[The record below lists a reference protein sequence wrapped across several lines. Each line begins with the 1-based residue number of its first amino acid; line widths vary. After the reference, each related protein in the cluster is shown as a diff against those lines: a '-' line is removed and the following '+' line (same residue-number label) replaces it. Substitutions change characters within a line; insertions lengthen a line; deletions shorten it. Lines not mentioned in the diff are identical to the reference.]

1 MATEEELANIAAA
14 TTAPIIPFEASRRS
28 VNYISNYV
36 PDLSN
41 RSDYTQIDLKKI
53 IKSMDDFIKFVGY
66 KPKDFD
72 MTLLSEL
79 LTAPGD
85 MTHFG
90 LSDAIGD
97 DFLPKINDIGV
108 VKTEK
113 QIGKILVD
121 LINLEEDIT
130 IKTMNK
136 LASAGLEAND
146 ISLFD
151 KYNETIAHVI
161 DQSMDNLKRLSGNL
175 NSTPLE
181 IATLMKQGKF
191 AVITGA
197 DNDIMDIAV
206 SMSEYVAN
214 AKIMLTRSV
223 VPESV
228 HTGGLMSGLLN
239 IDPEDIK
246 ASDNAEGFVKNIEFD
261 VGKNKKLVA
270 SNVQESLN
278 AYKTFLVDRSKDYL
292 NRTDN
297 FYWRL
302 TQPGAVLADQVF
314 FADMVENIEGKLSST
329 LPNGVL
335 ITYRAR
341 VTDTGT
347 EFVTPFK
354 PSQSTVESI
363 VKKKLPRPIDF
374 FAVQP
379 AQPTTPTNVVDDVNK
394 LNQELNTKYADVI
407 DNDYGLNFELRD
419 GRLHITDM
427 YLKDAERGKGI
438 GSEIFDKI
446 KQFADNNNLETSLY
460 NDGDFNT
467 TFWENKGFQE
477 WSSKNNVDFANT
489 PDDKVGLFILD
500 ATTAKFADEAVTI
513 LKPDI
518 SLKVRGTMHMTP
530 AVTFIEKVQDAGLNL
545 LVQNSRTGKLT
556 PLSPVSMQTA
566 GIDDTLN
573 LWVAPNQDLKEA
585 EAAIDTLLN
594 KPLDRQGTSLTRDT
608 APKSKREVLDNV
620 RKAFVDNHSEAALKT
635 AEDIVKTKPKFA
647 SKVLKGLSKLDVGQE
662 VIEKGLSKLGTK
674 YGATAFTG
682 PAAGILAFY
691 ETLVLAADVAN
702 AATKAIDK
710 DVDFFDNFGEID
722 DKYSI
727 TYKLTKPFYE
737 TLFKGINNVTS
748 NDNQDNEVQ
757 YSMESSK

>member
-41 RSDYTQIDLKKI
+41 RSDYTQIDLKKL

-136 LASAGLEAND
+136 LAGAGLEAND

-151 KYNETIAHVI
+151 EYNETIAHVI

-302 TQPGAVLADQVF
+302 TQPGAVLAEQVF

-379 AQPTTPTNVVDDVNK
+379 AQP
-394 LNQELNTKYADVI
+394 
-407 DNDYGLNFELRD
+407 
-419 GRLHITDM
+419 
-427 YLKDAERGKGI
+427 
-438 GSEIFDKI
+438 
-446 KQFADNNNLETSLY
+446 
-460 NDGDFNT
+460 
-467 TFWENKGFQE
+467 
-477 WSSKNNVDFANT
+477 
-489 PDDKVGLFILD
+489 
-500 ATTAKFADEAVTI
+500 TTAKFADEAVTI

>member
-28 VNYISNYV
+28 VNYIKNYV

-41 RSDYTQIDLKKI
+41 RSEYTQIDLKKLM
-53 IKSMDDFIKFVGY
+53 KSMDDFIKFVGY

-72 MTLLSEL
+72 MTILSEL

-85 MTHFG
+85 MTHFT
-90 LSDAIGD
+90 LADVIGD
-97 DFLPKINDIGV
+97 DFLVKINDIGV
-108 VKTEK
+108 VESEK
-113 QIGKILVD
+113 KVGKILVD

-136 LASAGLEAND
+136 LANAGLEAND

-151 KYNETIAHVI
+151 NYNETIAHVI

-191 AVITGA
+191 AAITGTE
-197 DNDIMDIAV
+197 NDIFDIATSV
-206 SMSEYVAN
+206 SEYVTN
-214 AKIMLTRSV
+214 AKIQLTRTV
-223 VPESV
+223 VTESV
-228 HTGGLMSGLLN
+228 ELGKGIAALSKYTPEQIKNFDAERNLISN
-239 IDPEDIK
+239 IDYEI
-246 ASDNAEGFVKNIEFD
+246 
-261 VGKNKKLVA
+261 GKNKQLTA
-270 SNVQESLN
+270 TTLQETLDS
-278 AYKTFLVDRSKDYL
+278 YKTFLVDKTKDYL

-302 TQPGAVLADQVF
+302 TNSRQVQVDDSF
-314 FADMVENIEGKLSST
+314 VGDVIKNIEHVTQEQLVTYSPRIIDGQRELKSS
-329 LPNGVL
+329 LDIPQ
-335 ITYRAR
+335 A
-341 VTDTGT
+341 
-347 EFVTPFK
+347 E
-354 PSQSTVESI
+354 VEKI
-363 VKKKLPRPIDF
+363 VKKKLPKPISFYEVEKIDTKTAAF
-374 FAVQP
+374 TDV
-379 AQPTTPTNVVDDVNK
+379 AQSIV
-394 LNQELNTKYADVI
+394 
-407 DNDYGLNFELRD
+407 
-419 GRLHITDM
+419 
-427 YLKDAERGKGI
+427 
-438 GSEIFDKI
+438 
-446 KQFADNNNLETSLY
+446 
-460 NDGDFNT
+460 
-467 TFWENKGFQE
+467 
-477 WSSKNNVDFANT
+477 
-489 PDDKVGLFILD
+489 
-500 ATTAKFADEAVTI
+500 
-513 LKPDI
+513 KPDI
-518 SLKVRGTMHMTP
+518 SLKVRGTMHMAP

-585 EAAIDTLLN
+585 EAAIDTILD

-608 APKSKREVLDNV
+608 APKSKQEVLDNV

-710 DVDFFDNFGEID
+710 DVDFFDNFGQID
-722 DKYSI
+722 DRYSI

>member
-28 VNYISNYV
+28 VNYIKNYV

-41 RSDYTQIDLKKI
+41 RSEYTQIDLKKLM
-53 IKSMDDFIKFVGY
+53 KSMDDFIKFVGY

-85 MTHFG
+85 MTHFT
-90 LSDAIGD
+90 LADVIGD
-97 DFLPKINDIGV
+97 DFLVKINDIGV
-108 VKTEK
+108 VESEK
-113 QIGKILVD
+113 KVGKILVD

-136 LASAGLEAND
+136 LAGAGLEASN

-151 KYNETIAHVI
+151 NYNETITHVI

-191 AVITGA
+191 AAIAGT
-197 DNDIMDIAV
+197 DNDIFDIAISV
-206 SMSEYVAN
+206 SEYVTN
-214 AKIMLTRSV
+214 SKIDLTRTV
-223 VPESV
+223 VTESV
-228 HTGGLMSGLLN
+228 YLGKGIAALNKFTPEEIKNFDAQGNIPNN
-239 IDPEDIK
+239 IDYEI
-246 ASDNAEGFVKNIEFD
+246 
-261 VGKNKKLVA
+261 GKNKKLTA
-270 SNVQESLN
+270 TTLQETLDS
-278 AYKTFLVDRSKDYL
+278 YKTFLVDKTKDYL

-302 TQPGAVLADQVF
+302 T
-314 FADMVENIEGKLSST
+314 N
-329 LPNGVL
+329 
-335 ITYRAR
+335 
-341 VTDTGT
+341 
-347 EFVTPFK
+347 
-354 PSQSTVESI
+354 PSQITVDDMFVAEVIDNTEYITGKQIVTYSPRIIDGQTELKSDLDISQKEIEKI
-363 VKKKLPRPIDF
+363 VKKKLPKPISFYEVEPIDTKTAAF
-374 FAVQP
+374 TDV
-379 AQPTTPTNVVDDVNK
+379 AQSIV
-394 LNQELNTKYADVI
+394 
-407 DNDYGLNFELRD
+407 
-419 GRLHITDM
+419 
-427 YLKDAERGKGI
+427 
-438 GSEIFDKI
+438 
-446 KQFADNNNLETSLY
+446 
-460 NDGDFNT
+460 
-467 TFWENKGFQE
+467 
-477 WSSKNNVDFANT
+477 
-489 PDDKVGLFILD
+489 
-500 ATTAKFADEAVTI
+500 
-513 LKPDI
+513 KPDI
-518 SLKVRGTMHMTP
+518 SLKVRGTMHMAP
-530 AVTFIEKVQDAGLNL
+530 AVTFIEKVQNAGVDL

-573 LWVAPNQDLKEA
+573 LWVAPNQDFKEA
-585 EAAIDTLLN
+585 EAAIDTILD

-608 APKSKREVLDNV
+608 APKSKQEVLDNV

-635 AEDIVKTKPKFA
+635 AEDMVKTKPKFA

-710 DVDFFDNFGEID
+710 DVDFFDNFGQID

>member
-41 RSDYTQIDLKKI
+41 RSDYTQIDLKKLM
-53 IKSMDDFIKFVGY
+53 KSMDDFIKFVGY

-72 MTLLSEL
+72 MTLLSDL
-79 LTAPGD
+79 LD
-85 MTHFG
+85 VEQQLTHYD
-90 LSDAIGD
+90 LADVIGD
-97 DFLPKINDIGV
+97 DFLVKINDIGV
-108 VKTEK
+108 VESEK
-113 QIGKILVD
+113 KIGKILVD

-136 LASAGLEAND
+136 LAANGLEAAN

-151 KYNETIAHVI
+151 TFNETTAHVI

-191 AVITGA
+191 AAITGA
-197 DNDIMDIAV
+197 ENDIFDIAISV
-206 SMSEYVAN
+206 SEYVLN
-214 AKIMLTRSV
+214 SKLMLTRTV
-223 VPESV
+223 VPESIDMRSNLKTLV
-228 HTGGLMSGLLN
+228 NYGPDDLKNAEQFMDYNPNIN
-239 IDPEDIK
+239 IDI
-246 ASDNAEGFVKNIEFD
+246 
-261 VGKNKKLVA
+261 GKNKNLSA
-270 SNVQESLN
+270 SNFTETMN
-278 AYKTFLVDRSKDYL
+278 AYRTFLVDRTKDYL

-302 TQPGAVLADQVF
+302 G
-314 FADMVENIEGKLSST
+314 
-329 LPNGVL
+329 
-335 ITYRAR
+335 
-341 VTDTGT
+341 DTGVPDADSAFT
-347 EFVTPFK
+347 YDVRQVITRTWTNTPKEFRKNETISGPDVK
-354 PSQSTVESI
+354 ASTKQIEDI
-363 VKKKLPRPIDF
+363 VKKKLPKP
-374 FAVQP
+374 
-379 AQPTTPTNVVDDVNK
+379 
-394 LNQELNTKYADVI
+394 
-407 DNDYGLNFELRD
+407 LNFYEV
-419 GRLHITDM
+419 
-427 YLKDAERGKGI
+427 E
-438 GSEIFDKI
+438 KI
-446 KQFADNNNLETSLY
+446 DTK
-460 NDGDFNT
+460 
-467 TFWENKGFQE
+467 
-477 WSSKNNVDFANT
+477 
-489 PDDKVGLFILD
+489 
-500 ATTAKFADEAVTI
+500 TAAFADEAVSI

-518 SLKVRGTMHMTP
+518 SLKVRGTMHMAP
-530 AVTFIEKVQDAGLNL
+530 AVNFIEKVQNAGVDL

-556 PLSPVSMQTA
+556 PISAVSMQTA

-585 EAAIDTLLN
+585 ESAIDSIVN
-594 KPLDRQGTSLTRDT
+594 KPLDRQGTILTRDT
-608 APKSKREVLDNV
+608 APKSKQEVLDNV
-620 RKAFVDNHSEAALKT
+620 RRAFVDNHSEAALKT
-635 AEDIVKTKPKFA
+635 AEDMVKTKPKFA

-710 DVDFFDNFGEID
+710 DVDFFDNFGQID

-748 NDNQDNEVQ
+748 NDNQNNEVQ

>member
-41 RSDYTQIDLKKI
+41 RSDYTQIDLKKLM
-53 IKSMDDFIKFVGY
+53 KSMDDFIKFVGY

-85 MTHFG
+85 MTHFT
-90 LSDAIGD
+90 LADVIGD
-97 DFLPKINDIGV
+97 DFLVKINDIGV
-108 VKTEK
+108 VESEK
-113 QIGKILVD
+113 KIGKILVD

-136 LASAGLEAND
+136 LAGAGLEASN

-151 KYNETIAHVI
+151 NYNETITHVI

-181 IATLMKQGKF
+181 IATLMRQGKF
-191 AVITGA
+191 AAIAGTE
-197 DNDIMDIAV
+197 NDIFDIAISV
-206 SMSEYVAN
+206 SEYVTN
-214 AKIMLTRSV
+214 SKIDLTRTV
-223 VPESV
+223 VTESV
-228 HTGGLMSGLLN
+228 YLGKGIAALNKFTPEEIKNFDAQGNIPNN
-239 IDPEDIK
+239 IDYEI
-246 ASDNAEGFVKNIEFD
+246 
-261 VGKNKKLVA
+261 GKNKKLTA
-270 SNVQESLN
+270 TTLQETLDS
-278 AYKTFLVDRSKDYL
+278 YKTFLVDKTKDYL

-302 TQPGAVLADQVF
+302 T
-314 FADMVENIEGKLSST
+314 N
-329 LPNGVL
+329 
-335 ITYRAR
+335 
-341 VTDTGT
+341 
-347 EFVTPFK
+347 
-354 PSQSTVESI
+354 PSQITVDDMFVAEVIDNTEYITGEQLVTYKPRKVGNMVALKSDLDISQSEIEKI
-363 VKKKLPRPIDF
+363 VKKKLPKPINFYEVEKID
-374 FAVQP
+374 
-379 AQPTTPTNVVDDVNK
+379 
-394 LNQELNTKYADVI
+394 TK
-407 DNDYGLNFELRD
+407 
-419 GRLHITDM
+419 
-427 YLKDAERGKGI
+427 
-438 GSEIFDKI
+438 
-446 KQFADNNNLETSLY
+446 
-460 NDGDFNT
+460 
-467 TFWENKGFQE
+467 
-477 WSSKNNVDFANT
+477 
-489 PDDKVGLFILD
+489 
-500 ATTAKFADEAVTI
+500 TAAFADEAVSI

-518 SLKVRGTMHMTP
+518 SLKVKGTMHMAP
-530 AVTFIEKVQDAGLNL
+530 AVNFIEKVQNAGVDL

-556 PLSPVSMQTA
+556 PISAVSMQTA

-585 EAAIDTLLN
+585 ESAIDSIVN
-594 KPLDRQGTSLTRDT
+594 KPLDRQGTILTRDT
-608 APKSKREVLDNV
+608 APKSKQEVLDNV
-620 RKAFVDNHSEAALKT
+620 RRAFVDNHSEAALKT
-635 AEDIVKTKPKFA
+635 AEDMVKTKPKFA

-674 YGATAFTG
+674 YGAAAFTG

-710 DVDFFDNFGEID
+710 DVDFFDNFGQID

-748 NDNQDNEVQ
+748 NDNQNNEVQ

>member
-28 VNYISNYV
+28 VNYIKNYV

-41 RSDYTQIDLKKI
+41 RSEYTQIDLKKLM
-53 IKSMDDFIKFVGY
+53 KSIDDFIKFVGY

-85 MTHFG
+85 MTHYT
-90 LSDAIGD
+90 LADVIGD
-97 DFLPKINDIGV
+97 DFLVKINDIGV
-108 VKTEK
+108 VESEK
-113 QIGKILVD
+113 KVGKILVD

-136 LASAGLEAND
+136 LANTGLDAND

-191 AVITGA
+191 AAITGTE
-197 DNDIMDIAV
+197 NDIFDIATSV
-206 SMSEYVAN
+206 SEYVTN
-214 AKIMLTRSV
+214 AKIQLTRTV
-223 VPESV
+223 VTESV
-228 HTGGLMSGLLN
+228 ELGKGIAALNKYTPEQIKNFDAEKNLISN
-239 IDPEDIK
+239 IDYEI
-246 ASDNAEGFVKNIEFD
+246 
-261 VGKNKKLVA
+261 GKNKQLTA
-270 SNVQESLN
+270 TTLQETLDS
-278 AYKTFLVDRSKDYL
+278 YKTFLVDKTKDYL

-302 TQPGAVLADQVF
+302 TNSRQIQIDDAFVGDVIK
-314 FADMVENIEGKLSST
+314 NIEHVTGEQVVTYSPRIIDGQTELKSS
-329 LPNGVL
+329 LDIPQ
-335 ITYRAR
+335 A
-341 VTDTGT
+341 
-347 EFVTPFK
+347 E
-354 PSQSTVESI
+354 VEKI
-363 VKKKLPRPIDF
+363 VKKKLPKPISFYEVEPIDKKTAAF
-374 FAVQP
+374 TDV
-379 AQPTTPTNVVDDVNK
+379 AQSIV
-394 LNQELNTKYADVI
+394 
-407 DNDYGLNFELRD
+407 
-419 GRLHITDM
+419 
-427 YLKDAERGKGI
+427 
-438 GSEIFDKI
+438 
-446 KQFADNNNLETSLY
+446 
-460 NDGDFNT
+460 
-467 TFWENKGFQE
+467 
-477 WSSKNNVDFANT
+477 
-489 PDDKVGLFILD
+489 
-500 ATTAKFADEAVTI
+500 
-513 LKPDI
+513 KPDI
-518 SLKVRGTMHMTP
+518 SLKVRGTMHMAP
-530 AVTFIEKVQDAGLNL
+530 AVTFIEKVQNAGLNL

-585 EAAIDTLLN
+585 EAAIDTILD

-608 APKSKREVLDNV
+608 APKSKQEVLDNV

-635 AEDIVKTKPKFA
+635 AEDMVKTKPKFA

-710 DVDFFDNFGEID
+710 DVDFFDNFGEVD
-722 DKYSI
+722 EKWSI
-727 TYKLTKPFYE
+727 TYKLTKPLYE

>member
-28 VNYISNYV
+28 VNYMKDYV

-41 RSDYTQIDLKKI
+41 RSDYTQIDLKKLM
-53 IKSMDDFIKFVGY
+53 KSMDDFIKFVGY

-85 MTHFG
+85 MTHFT
-90 LSDAIGD
+90 LADVIGD
-97 DFLPKINDIGV
+97 DFLVKINDIGV
-108 VKTEK
+108 VESEK
-113 QIGKILVD
+113 KIGKILVD

-136 LASAGLEAND
+136 LAGAGLEASN

-151 KYNETIAHVI
+151 NYNETITHVI

-181 IATLMKQGKF
+181 IATLMRQGKF
-191 AVITGA
+191 AAIAGTE
-197 DNDIMDIAV
+197 NDIFDIAISV
-206 SMSEYVAN
+206 SEYVTN
-214 AKIMLTRSV
+214 SKIDLTRTV
-223 VPESV
+223 VTESV
-228 HTGGLMSGLLN
+228 YLGKGIAALNKFTPEEIKNFDAQGNIPNN
-239 IDPEDIK
+239 IDYEI
-246 ASDNAEGFVKNIEFD
+246 
-261 VGKNKKLVA
+261 GKNKKLTA
-270 SNVQESLN
+270 TTLQETLDS
-278 AYKTFLVDRSKDYL
+278 YKTFLVDKTKDYL

-302 TQPGAVLADQVF
+302 T
-314 FADMVENIEGKLSST
+314 N
-329 LPNGVL
+329 
-335 ITYRAR
+335 
-341 VTDTGT
+341 
-347 EFVTPFK
+347 
-354 PSQSTVESI
+354 PSQITVDDMFVAEVIDNTEYITGEQLVTYKPRKVGNMVALKSDLDISQSEIEKI
-363 VKKKLPRPIDF
+363 VKKKLPKPINFYDIEPIDTKTDAF
-374 FAVQP
+374 TDV
-379 AQPTTPTNVVDDVNK
+379 AQSIV
-394 LNQELNTKYADVI
+394 
-407 DNDYGLNFELRD
+407 
-419 GRLHITDM
+419 
-427 YLKDAERGKGI
+427 
-438 GSEIFDKI
+438 
-446 KQFADNNNLETSLY
+446 
-460 NDGDFNT
+460 
-467 TFWENKGFQE
+467 
-477 WSSKNNVDFANT
+477 
-489 PDDKVGLFILD
+489 
-500 ATTAKFADEAVTI
+500 
-513 LKPDI
+513 KPDI
-518 SLKVRGTMHMTP
+518 SLKVRGTMHMAP
-530 AVTFIEKVQDAGLNL
+530 AVTFIEKVQNAGVDL
-545 LVQNSRTGKLT
+545 LVQNARTGKLT
-556 PLSPVSMQTA
+556 AISPVSMQTA

-585 EAAIDTLLN
+585 EAAIDNILD

-608 APKSKREVLDNV
+608 APKSKQEVLDNV

>member
-41 RSDYTQIDLKKI
+41 RSEYTQIDLKKLM
-53 IKSMDDFIKFVGY
+53 KSMDDFIKFVGY

-85 MTHFG
+85 MTHFA
-90 LSDAIGD
+90 LSDVIGD

-136 LASAGLEAND
+136 LAGSGLDAND

-151 KYNETIAHVI
+151 DYNETIAHVI

-197 DNDIMDIAV
+197 GNDIMDIAV

-246 ASDNAEGFVKNIEFD
+246 AADNAEGFVKNIEFD

-302 TQPGAVLADQVF
+302 TQPGAVIKDQVF
-314 FADMVENIEGKLSST
+314 FADMVENIEGKLRNT
-329 LPNGVL
+329 LPNGKL
-335 ITYRAR
+335 ITYRGKA
-341 VTDTGT
+341 TDTGG
-347 EFVTPFK
+347 EFVTDFK
-354 PSQSTVESI
+354 PSQSTIEGI
-363 VKKKLPRPIDF
+363 VKKKLPIPIEF
-374 FAVQP
+374 FVKPSQGGPSQP
-379 AQPTTPTNVVDDVNK
+379 
-394 LNQELNTKYADVI
+394 
-407 DNDYGLNFELRD
+407 
-419 GRLHITDM
+419 
-427 YLKDAERGKGI
+427 
-438 GSEIFDKI
+438 
-446 KQFADNNNLETSLY
+446 
-460 NDGDFNT
+460 
-467 TFWENKGFQE
+467 
-477 WSSKNNVDFANT
+477 
-489 PDDKVGLFILD
+489 
-500 ATTAKFADEAVTI
+500 TTAKFADEAVTI

-530 AVTFIEKVQDAGLNL
+530 AVNFIEKIQKAGVSL

-556 PLSPVSMQTA
+556 PISPVSMQTA

-573 LWVAPNQDLKEA
+573 LWLAPNQDLKEA
-585 EAAIDTLLN
+585 EAAIDTILD

-608 APKSKREVLDNV
+608 APKSKREVIDNV
-620 RKAFVDNHSEAALKT
+620 RKAFVDEHSEAALKT
-635 AEDIVKTKPKFA
+635 AEDMVKTKPKFA
-647 SKVLKGLSKLDVGQE
+647 GKVLKGLSKLDVGQE

-674 YGATAFTG
+674 YGAAAFTG
-682 PAAGILAFY
+682 PAAGILALY
-691 ETLVLAADVAN
+691 ETLILAADVAN
-702 AATKAIDK
+702 AANKARDK
-710 DVDFFDNFGEID
+710 DVDFFDNFGQID

-737 TLFKGINNVTS
+737 TLFKGINSVTS

-757 YSMESSK
+757 YSMESTK

>member
-28 VNYISNYV
+28 VNYMSNYV

-41 RSDYTQIDLKKI
+41 RSEYTQIDLKKLM
-53 IKSMDDFIKFVGY
+53 KSMDDFIKFVGY

-85 MTHFG
+85 MTHFT
-90 LSDAIGD
+90 LADVIGD
-97 DFLPKINDIGV
+97 DFLVKINDIGV
-108 VKTEK
+108 VESEK
-113 QIGKILVD
+113 KVGKILVD

-136 LASAGLEAND
+136 LAGSGLDAND

-151 KYNETIAHVI
+151 NYNETIAHVI
-161 DQSMDNLKRLSGNL
+161 DQSMDNLKKLSGNL

-191 AVITGA
+191 AAITGT
-197 DNDIMDIAV
+197 DNDIFDIAISV
-206 SMSEYVAN
+206 SEYVTN
-214 AKIMLTRSV
+214 SKIDLTRTV
-223 VPESV
+223 VTESV
-228 HTGGLMSGLLN
+228 ELGKGIAALNKYTPEQIKNFDAERNLISN
-239 IDPEDIK
+239 IDYEI
-246 ASDNAEGFVKNIEFD
+246 
-261 VGKNKKLVA
+261 GKNKKLTA
-270 SNVQESLN
+270 TTLQETLDS
-278 AYKTFLVDRSKDYL
+278 YKTFLVDKTKDYL

-302 TQPGAVLADQVF
+302 TNLRQIEIDDAFVGDVVK
-314 FADMVENIEGKLSST
+314 NIEHVTGEQVVTYSPRIIDGQRELKSS
-329 LPNGVL
+329 LD
-335 ITYRAR
+335 I
-341 VTDTGT
+341 
-347 EFVTPFK
+347 
-354 PSQSTVESI
+354 SQAEVEKI
-363 VKKKLPRPIDF
+363 VKKKLPKPISFYEVEKIDTKTAAF
-374 FAVQP
+374 TDV
-379 AQPTTPTNVVDDVNK
+379 AQ
-394 LNQELNTKYADVI
+394 
-407 DNDYGLNFELRD
+407 
-419 GRLHITDM
+419 
-427 YLKDAERGKGI
+427 
-438 GSEIFDKI
+438 S
-446 KQFADNNNLETSLY
+446 
-460 NDGDFNT
+460 
-467 TFWENKGFQE
+467 
-477 WSSKNNVDFANT
+477 
-489 PDDKVGLFILD
+489 
-500 ATTAKFADEAVTI
+500 I

-518 SLKVRGTMHMTP
+518 SLKVKGTMHMAP
-530 AVTFIEKVQDAGLNL
+530 AVNFIEKVQNAGVDL

-556 PLSPVSMQTA
+556 PISPVSMQTA

-585 EAAIDTLLN
+585 ESAIDNIVN
-594 KPLDRQGTSLTRDT
+594 KPLDRQGTILTRDT
-608 APKSKREVLDNV
+608 APKSKQEVLDNV
-620 RKAFVDNHSEAALKT
+620 RKAFVDNHSKAALKT

-682 PAAGILAFY
+682 PAFGILAFY

-710 DVDFFDNFGEID
+710 DVDFFDNFGQID

>member
-28 VNYISNYV
+28 VNYIKNYV

-41 RSDYTQIDLKKI
+41 RSEYTQIDLKKLM
-53 IKSMDDFIKFVGY
+53 KSMDDFIKFVGY

-72 MTLLSEL
+72 MTILSEL

-85 MTHFG
+85 MTHFT
-90 LSDAIGD
+90 LADVIGD
-97 DFLPKINDIGV
+97 DFLVKINDIGV
-108 VKTEK
+108 VESEK
-113 QIGKILVD
+113 KVGKILVD

-136 LASAGLEAND
+136 LANAGLEAND

-151 KYNETIAHVI
+151 NYNETIAHVI

-191 AVITGA
+191 AAITGTE
-197 DNDIMDIAV
+197 NDIFDIATSV
-206 SMSEYVAN
+206 SEYVTN
-214 AKIMLTRSV
+214 AKIQLTRTV
-223 VPESV
+223 VTESV
-228 HTGGLMSGLLN
+228 ELGKGIAALSKYTPEQIKNFDAERNLISN
-239 IDPEDIK
+239 IDYEI
-246 ASDNAEGFVKNIEFD
+246 
-261 VGKNKKLVA
+261 GKNKQLTA
-270 SNVQESLN
+270 TTLQETLDS
-278 AYKTFLVDRSKDYL
+278 YKTFLVDKTKDYL

-302 TQPGAVLADQVF
+302 TNSRQVQVDDSF
-314 FADMVENIEGKLSST
+314 VGDVIKNIEHVTQEQLVTYSPRIIDGQRELKSS
-329 LPNGVL
+329 LDIPQ
-335 ITYRAR
+335 A
-341 VTDTGT
+341 
-347 EFVTPFK
+347 E
-354 PSQSTVESI
+354 VEKI
-363 VKKKLPRPIDF
+363 VKKKLPKPISFYEVEPIDTKTAAF
-374 FAVQP
+374 TDV
-379 AQPTTPTNVVDDVNK
+379 AQSIV
-394 LNQELNTKYADVI
+394 
-407 DNDYGLNFELRD
+407 
-419 GRLHITDM
+419 
-427 YLKDAERGKGI
+427 
-438 GSEIFDKI
+438 
-446 KQFADNNNLETSLY
+446 
-460 NDGDFNT
+460 
-467 TFWENKGFQE
+467 
-477 WSSKNNVDFANT
+477 
-489 PDDKVGLFILD
+489 
-500 ATTAKFADEAVTI
+500 
-513 LKPDI
+513 KPDI
-518 SLKVRGTMHMTP
+518 SLKVRGTMHMAP

-585 EAAIDTLLN
+585 EAAIDTILD

-608 APKSKREVLDNV
+608 APKSKQEVLDNV

-710 DVDFFDNFGEID
+710 DVDFFDNFGQID
-722 DKYSI
+722 DRYSI

>member
-28 VNYISNYV
+28 VNYMSNYV

-41 RSDYTQIDLKKI
+41 RSEYTQIDLKKLM
-53 IKSMDDFIKFVGY
+53 KSMDDFIKFVGY

-85 MTHFG
+85 MTHFT
-90 LSDAIGD
+90 LADVIGD
-97 DFLPKINDIGV
+97 DFLVKINDIGV
-108 VKTEK
+108 VESEK
-113 QIGKILVD
+113 KVGKILVD

-136 LASAGLEAND
+136 LAGSGLDAND

-151 KYNETIAHVI
+151 NYNETIAHVI
-161 DQSMDNLKRLSGNL
+161 DQSMDNLKKLSGNL

-191 AVITGA
+191 AAITGT
-197 DNDIMDIAV
+197 DNDIFDIAISV
-206 SMSEYVAN
+206 SEYVTN
-214 AKIMLTRSV
+214 SKIDLTRTV
-223 VPESV
+223 VTESV
-228 HTGGLMSGLLN
+228 ELGKGIAALNKYTPEQIKNFDAERNLISN
-239 IDPEDIK
+239 IDYEI
-246 ASDNAEGFVKNIEFD
+246 
-261 VGKNKKLVA
+261 GKNKKLTA
-270 SNVQESLN
+270 TTLQETLDS
-278 AYKTFLVDRSKDYL
+278 YKTFLVDKTKDYL

-302 TQPGAVLADQVF
+302 TNLRQIEIDDAFVGDVVK
-314 FADMVENIEGKLSST
+314 NIEHVTGEQVVTYSPRIIDGQRELKSS
-329 LPNGVL
+329 LD
-335 ITYRAR
+335 I
-341 VTDTGT
+341 
-347 EFVTPFK
+347 
-354 PSQSTVESI
+354 SQAEVEKI
-363 VKKKLPRPIDF
+363 VKKKLPKPISFYEVEKIDTKTAAF
-374 FAVQP
+374 TDV
-379 AQPTTPTNVVDDVNK
+379 AQ
-394 LNQELNTKYADVI
+394 
-407 DNDYGLNFELRD
+407 
-419 GRLHITDM
+419 
-427 YLKDAERGKGI
+427 
-438 GSEIFDKI
+438 S
-446 KQFADNNNLETSLY
+446 
-460 NDGDFNT
+460 
-467 TFWENKGFQE
+467 
-477 WSSKNNVDFANT
+477 
-489 PDDKVGLFILD
+489 
-500 ATTAKFADEAVTI
+500 I

-518 SLKVRGTMHMTP
+518 SLKVKGTMHMAP
-530 AVTFIEKVQDAGLNL
+530 AVNFIEKVQNAGVDL

-556 PLSPVSMQTA
+556 PISAVSMQTA

-585 EAAIDTLLN
+585 ESAIDNIVN
-594 KPLDRQGTSLTRDT
+594 KPLDRQGTILTRDT
-608 APKSKREVLDNV
+608 APKSKQEVLDNV
-620 RKAFVDNHSEAALKT
+620 RKAFVDNHSKAALKT

-682 PAAGILAFY
+682 PAFGILAFY

-710 DVDFFDNFGEID
+710 DVDFFDNFGQID

>member
-41 RSDYTQIDLKKI
+41 RSEYTQIDLKKLM
-53 IKSMDDFIKFVGY
+53 KSMDDFIKFVGY

-85 MTHFG
+85 MTHYT
-90 LSDAIGD
+90 LADVIGD
-97 DFLPKINDIGV
+97 DFLVKINDIGV
-108 VKTEK
+108 VESEK
-113 QIGKILVD
+113 KVGKILVD

-136 LASAGLEAND
+136 LANAGLEAND

-151 KYNETIAHVI
+151 NYNETIAHVI

-191 AVITGA
+191 AVIAGT
-197 DNDIMDIAV
+197 DNDIFDIAISV
-206 SMSEYVAN
+206 SEYVTN
-214 AKIMLTRSV
+214 AKIDLTRTV
-223 VPESV
+223 VTESV
-228 HTGGLMSGLLN
+228 DLGKGIAALNKFTPEQIKNFDAQRKLISN
-239 IDPEDIK
+239 IDYEI
-246 ASDNAEGFVKNIEFD
+246 
-261 VGKNKKLVA
+261 GKNKQLTA
-270 SNVQESLN
+270 TTLQETLDS
-278 AYKTFLVDRSKDYL
+278 YKTFLVDKTKDYL

-302 TQPGAVLADQVF
+302 TNSRQVQVDDSF
-314 FADMVENIEGKLSST
+314 VGDVIKNIEHVTQEQLVTYSPRIIDGQRELKSS
-329 LPNGVL
+329 LD
-335 ITYRAR
+335 I
-341 VTDTGT
+341 
-347 EFVTPFK
+347 
-354 PSQSTVESI
+354 SQAEVEKI
-363 VKKKLPRPIDF
+363 VKKKLPKPISFYEVEKIDTKTAAF
-374 FAVQP
+374 TDV
-379 AQPTTPTNVVDDVNK
+379 AQSIV
-394 LNQELNTKYADVI
+394 
-407 DNDYGLNFELRD
+407 
-419 GRLHITDM
+419 
-427 YLKDAERGKGI
+427 
-438 GSEIFDKI
+438 
-446 KQFADNNNLETSLY
+446 
-460 NDGDFNT
+460 
-467 TFWENKGFQE
+467 
-477 WSSKNNVDFANT
+477 
-489 PDDKVGLFILD
+489 
-500 ATTAKFADEAVTI
+500 
-513 LKPDI
+513 KPDI
-518 SLKVRGTMHMTP
+518 SLKVRGTMHMAP
-530 AVTFIEKVQDAGLNL
+530 AVTFIEKVQNAGVDL

-585 EAAIDTLLN
+585 ESAIDSIVN
-594 KPLDRQGTSLTRDT
+594 KPLDRQGTILTRDT
-608 APKSKREVLDNV
+608 APKSKQEVLDNV

-647 SKVLKGLSKLDVGQE
+647 GKVLKGLSKLDVGQE

-710 DVDFFDNFGEID
+710 DVDFFDNFGQID
-722 DKYSI
+722 DRYSI

-748 NDNQDNEVQ
+748 NDNQNNEVQ

>member
-41 RSDYTQIDLKKI
+41 RSDYTQIDLKKL

-85 MTHFG
+85 MTHFT
-90 LSDAIGD
+90 LADVIGD
-97 DFLPKINDIGV
+97 DFLVKINDIGV
-108 VKTEK
+108 VESEK
-113 QIGKILVD
+113 KVGKILVD

-136 LASAGLEAND
+136 LAGAGLEAND

-151 KYNETIAHVI
+151 EYNETIAHVI

-379 AQPTTPTNVVDDVNK
+379 AQPTT
-394 LNQELNTKYADVI
+394 
-407 DNDYGLNFELRD
+407 
-419 GRLHITDM
+419 
-427 YLKDAERGKGI
+427 
-438 GSEIFDKI
+438 
-446 KQFADNNNLETSLY
+446 
-460 NDGDFNT
+460 
-467 TFWENKGFQE
+467 
-477 WSSKNNVDFANT
+477 
-489 PDDKVGLFILD
+489 
-500 ATTAKFADEAVTI
+500 AKFADEAVTI

-608 APKSKREVLDNV
+608 APKSKREVIDNV

-635 AEDIVKTKPKFA
+635 AEDMVKTKPKFA

>member
-41 RSDYTQIDLKKI
+41 RSDYTQIDLKKLM
-53 IKSMDDFIKFVGY
+53 KSMDDFIKFVGY

-85 MTHFG
+85 MTHYT
-90 LSDAIGD
+90 LADVIGD
-97 DFLPKINDIGV
+97 DFLVKINDIGV
-108 VKTEK
+108 VESEK
-113 QIGKILVD
+113 KVGKILVD

-136 LASAGLEAND
+136 LANTGLDAND

-191 AVITGA
+191 AAITGTE
-197 DNDIMDIAV
+197 NDIFDIATSV
-206 SMSEYVAN
+206 SEYVTN
-214 AKIMLTRSV
+214 AKIQLTRTV
-223 VPESV
+223 VTESV
-228 HTGGLMSGLLN
+228 ELGKGIAALNKYTPEQIKNFDAERNLISN
-239 IDPEDIK
+239 IDYEI
-246 ASDNAEGFVKNIEFD
+246 
-261 VGKNKKLVA
+261 GKNKQLTA
-270 SNVQESLN
+270 TTLQETLDS
-278 AYKTFLVDRSKDYL
+278 YKTFLVDKTKDYL

-302 TQPGAVLADQVF
+302 TNSRQIQIDDAFVGDVIK
-314 FADMVENIEGKLSST
+314 NIEHVTGEQVVTYSPRIIDGQTELKSS
-329 LPNGVL
+329 LDIPQ
-335 ITYRAR
+335 A
-341 VTDTGT
+341 
-347 EFVTPFK
+347 E
-354 PSQSTVESI
+354 VEKI
-363 VKKKLPRPIDF
+363 VKKKLPKPISFYEVEPIDTKTAAF
-374 FAVQP
+374 TDV
-379 AQPTTPTNVVDDVNK
+379 AQSIV
-394 LNQELNTKYADVI
+394 
-407 DNDYGLNFELRD
+407 
-419 GRLHITDM
+419 
-427 YLKDAERGKGI
+427 
-438 GSEIFDKI
+438 
-446 KQFADNNNLETSLY
+446 
-460 NDGDFNT
+460 
-467 TFWENKGFQE
+467 
-477 WSSKNNVDFANT
+477 
-489 PDDKVGLFILD
+489 
-500 ATTAKFADEAVTI
+500 
-513 LKPDI
+513 KPDI
-518 SLKVRGTMHMTP
+518 SLKVRGTMHMAP
-530 AVTFIEKVQDAGLNL
+530 AVTFIEKIQNAGVDL

-556 PLSPVSMQTA
+556 PISPVSMQTA

-585 EAAIDTLLN
+585 EAAIDNILD

-608 APKSKREVLDNV
+608 APKSKQEVLDNV
-620 RKAFVDNHSEAALKT
+620 RRTFVDNHSEAALKT

>member
-28 VNYISNYV
+28 VNYMSNYV

-41 RSDYTQIDLKKI
+41 RSEYTQIDLKKLM
-53 IKSMDDFIKFVGY
+53 KSMDDFIKFVGY

-85 MTHFG
+85 MTHFT
-90 LSDAIGD
+90 LADVIGD
-97 DFLPKINDIGV
+97 DFLVKINDIGV
-108 VKTEK
+108 VESEK
-113 QIGKILVD
+113 KVGKILVD

-136 LASAGLEAND
+136 LAGSGLDAND

-151 KYNETIAHVI
+151 NYNETIAHVI
-161 DQSMDNLKRLSGNL
+161 DQSMDNLKKLSGNL

-191 AVITGA
+191 AAITGT
-197 DNDIMDIAV
+197 DNDIFDIAISV
-206 SMSEYVAN
+206 SEYVTN
-214 AKIMLTRSV
+214 SKIDLTRTV
-223 VPESV
+223 VTESV
-228 HTGGLMSGLLN
+228 ELGKGIAALNKYTPEQIKNFDAERNLISN
-239 IDPEDIK
+239 IDYEI
-246 ASDNAEGFVKNIEFD
+246 
-261 VGKNKKLVA
+261 GKNKKLTA
-270 SNVQESLN
+270 TTLQETLDS
-278 AYKTFLVDRSKDYL
+278 YKTFLVDKTKDYL

-302 TQPGAVLADQVF
+302 TNLRQIEIDDAFVGDVVK
-314 FADMVENIEGKLSST
+314 NIEHVTGEQVVTYSPRIIDGQRELKSS
-329 LPNGVL
+329 LD
-335 ITYRAR
+335 I
-341 VTDTGT
+341 
-347 EFVTPFK
+347 
-354 PSQSTVESI
+354 SQAEVEKI
-363 VKKKLPRPIDF
+363 VKKKLPKPISFYEVEKIDTKTAAF
-374 FAVQP
+374 TDV
-379 AQPTTPTNVVDDVNK
+379 AQ
-394 LNQELNTKYADVI
+394 
-407 DNDYGLNFELRD
+407 
-419 GRLHITDM
+419 
-427 YLKDAERGKGI
+427 
-438 GSEIFDKI
+438 S
-446 KQFADNNNLETSLY
+446 
-460 NDGDFNT
+460 
-467 TFWENKGFQE
+467 
-477 WSSKNNVDFANT
+477 
-489 PDDKVGLFILD
+489 
-500 ATTAKFADEAVTI
+500 I

-518 SLKVRGTMHMTP
+518 SLKVKGTMHMAP
-530 AVTFIEKVQDAGLNL
+530 AVNFIEKVQNAGVDL

-556 PLSPVSMQTA
+556 PISPVSMQTA

-608 APKSKREVLDNV
+608 APKSKQEVLDNV

-682 PAAGILAFY
+682 PAFGILAFY

-710 DVDFFDNFGEID
+710 DVDFFDNFGQID

>member
-28 VNYISNYV
+28 VNYIKNYV

-41 RSDYTQIDLKKI
+41 RSDYTQIDLKKLM
-53 IKSMDDFIKFVGY
+53 KSMDDFIKFVGY

-85 MTHFG
+85 MTHYT
-90 LSDAIGD
+90 LADVIGD
-97 DFLPKINDIGV
+97 DFLVKINDIGV
-108 VKTEK
+108 VESEK
-113 QIGKILVD
+113 KVGKILVD

-136 LASAGLEAND
+136 LANTGLDAND

-191 AVITGA
+191 AAITGTE
-197 DNDIMDIAV
+197 NDIFDIATSV
-206 SMSEYVAN
+206 SEYVAN
-214 AKIMLTRSV
+214 SKIMLTRSV

-228 HTGGLMSGLLN
+228 DTGGLMSGLLN

-246 ASDNAEGFVKNIEFD
+246 AADNAEGFVNNIEFD

-302 TQPGAVLADQVF
+302 TQPGAALADQVF
-314 FADMVENIEGKLSST
+314 FADMVQNIESKLSST
-329 LPNGVL
+329 LPNGEL
-335 ITYRAR
+335 ISYTPKA
-341 VTDTGT
+341 TDTGAV
-347 EFVTPFK
+347 FVTDFK
-354 PSQSTVESI
+354 PSQSTIEGI
-363 VKKKLPRPIDF
+363 VKKKLPKPINFFDIEPIDTKTAAF
-374 FAVQP
+374 TDV
-379 AQPTTPTNVVDDVNK
+379 AQSIV
-394 LNQELNTKYADVI
+394 
-407 DNDYGLNFELRD
+407 
-419 GRLHITDM
+419 
-427 YLKDAERGKGI
+427 
-438 GSEIFDKI
+438 
-446 KQFADNNNLETSLY
+446 
-460 NDGDFNT
+460 
-467 TFWENKGFQE
+467 
-477 WSSKNNVDFANT
+477 
-489 PDDKVGLFILD
+489 
-500 ATTAKFADEAVTI
+500 
-513 LKPDI
+513 KPDI
-518 SLKVRGTMHMTP
+518 SLKVRGTMHMAP
-530 AVTFIEKVQDAGLNL
+530 AVTFIEKVQNAGVNL
-545 LVQNSRTGKLT
+545 LVQNARTGKLT
-556 PLSPVSMQTA
+556 PISPVSMQTA

-585 EAAIDTLLN
+585 EAAIDNILD

-608 APKSKREVLDNV
+608 APKSKQEVLDNV

-635 AEDIVKTKPKFA
+635 AEDMVKTKPKFA

-710 DVDFFDNFGEID
+710 DVDFFDNFGQID
-722 DKYSI
+722 DRYSI

>member
-14 TTAPIIPFEASRRS
+14 TTAPIIPYEASRRS

-41 RSDYTQIDLKKI
+41 RSDYTQIDLKKL

-90 LSDAIGD
+90 LSDKIGD

-151 KYNETIAHVI
+151 EYNETIAHVI

-206 SMSEYVAN
+206 SMSEYVTN

-261 VGKNKKLVA
+261 IGKNKKLVA

-302 TQPGAVLADQVF
+302 TQPGAVLAEQVF
-314 FADMVENIEGKLSST
+314 FADMVENIESKLSST

-335 ITYRAR
+335 INYRAR

-374 FAVQP
+374 SAVQP
-379 AQPTTPTNVVDDVNK
+379 AQP
-394 LNQELNTKYADVI
+394 
-407 DNDYGLNFELRD
+407 
-419 GRLHITDM
+419 
-427 YLKDAERGKGI
+427 
-438 GSEIFDKI
+438 
-446 KQFADNNNLETSLY
+446 
-460 NDGDFNT
+460 
-467 TFWENKGFQE
+467 
-477 WSSKNNVDFANT
+477 
-489 PDDKVGLFILD
+489 
-500 ATTAKFADEAVTI
+500 TTAKFADEAVTI

-608 APKSKREVLDNV
+608 APKSKREVIDNV
-620 RKAFVDNHSEAALKT
+620 RKTFVDNHSEAALKT
-635 AEDIVKTKPKFA
+635 AEDMVKTKPKFA

-682 PAAGILAFY
+682 PAFGILAFY

-710 DVDFFDNFGEID
+710 DVDFFDNFGQID

>member
-41 RSDYTQIDLKKI
+41 RSDYTQLDLKKLM
-53 IKSMDDFIKFVGY
+53 KSMDDFIKFVGY

-246 ASDNAEGFVKNIEFD
+246 AADNAQGFVKNIEFD

-379 AQPTTPTNVVDDVNK
+379 AQPTT
-394 LNQELNTKYADVI
+394 
-407 DNDYGLNFELRD
+407 
-419 GRLHITDM
+419 
-427 YLKDAERGKGI
+427 
-438 GSEIFDKI
+438 
-446 KQFADNNNLETSLY
+446 
-460 NDGDFNT
+460 
-467 TFWENKGFQE
+467 
-477 WSSKNNVDFANT
+477 
-489 PDDKVGLFILD
+489 
-500 ATTAKFADEAVTI
+500 AKFADEAVTI

-608 APKSKREVLDNV
+608 APKSKREVIDNV

-635 AEDIVKTKPKFA
+635 AEDMVKTKPKFA

-710 DVDFFDNFGEID
+710 DVDFFDNFGQID

-748 NDNQDNEVQ
+748 NDNQNNEVQ

>member
-41 RSDYTQIDLKKI
+41 RSEYTQIDLKKLM
-53 IKSMDDFIKFVGY
+53 KSMDDFIKFVGY

-85 MTHFG
+85 MTHYT
-90 LSDAIGD
+90 LADVIGD
-97 DFLPKINDIGV
+97 DFLVKINDIGV
-108 VKTEK
+108 VESEK
-113 QIGKILVD
+113 KVGKILVD

-136 LASAGLEAND
+136 LANAGLEAND

-151 KYNETIAHVI
+151 NYNETIAHVI

-191 AVITGA
+191 AVIAGT
-197 DNDIMDIAV
+197 DNDIFDIAISV
-206 SMSEYVAN
+206 SEYVTN
-214 AKIMLTRSV
+214 AKIDLTRTV
-223 VPESV
+223 VTESV
-228 HTGGLMSGLLN
+228 DLGKGIAALNKFTPEQIKNFDAQRKLISN
-239 IDPEDIK
+239 IDYEI
-246 ASDNAEGFVKNIEFD
+246 
-261 VGKNKKLVA
+261 GKNKQLTA
-270 SNVQESLN
+270 TTLQETLDS
-278 AYKTFLVDRSKDYL
+278 YKTFLVDKTKDYL

-302 TQPGAVLADQVF
+302 TNSRQVQVDDSF
-314 FADMVENIEGKLSST
+314 VGDVIKNIEHVTQEQLVTYSPRIIDGQRELKSS
-329 LPNGVL
+329 LDIPQ
-335 ITYRAR
+335 A
-341 VTDTGT
+341 
-347 EFVTPFK
+347 E
-354 PSQSTVESI
+354 VEKI
-363 VKKKLPRPIDF
+363 VKKKLPKPISFYEVEKIDTKTAAF
-374 FAVQP
+374 TDV
-379 AQPTTPTNVVDDVNK
+379 AQSIV
-394 LNQELNTKYADVI
+394 
-407 DNDYGLNFELRD
+407 
-419 GRLHITDM
+419 
-427 YLKDAERGKGI
+427 
-438 GSEIFDKI
+438 
-446 KQFADNNNLETSLY
+446 
-460 NDGDFNT
+460 
-467 TFWENKGFQE
+467 
-477 WSSKNNVDFANT
+477 
-489 PDDKVGLFILD
+489 
-500 ATTAKFADEAVTI
+500 
-513 LKPDI
+513 KPDI
-518 SLKVRGTMHMTP
+518 SLKVRGTMHMAP

-585 EAAIDTLLN
+585 EAAIDTILD

-608 APKSKREVLDNV
+608 APKSKQEVLDNV

-635 AEDIVKTKPKFA
+635 AEDMVKTKPKFA

-710 DVDFFDNFGEID
+710 DVDFFDNFGQID
-722 DKYSI
+722 DRYSI

-748 NDNQDNEVQ
+748 NDNQNNEVQ

>member
-41 RSDYTQIDLKKI
+41 RSDYTQIDLKKLM
-53 IKSMDDFIKFVGY
+53 KSMDDFIKFVGY

-72 MTLLSEL
+72 MTLLSDL
-79 LTAPGD
+79 LD
-85 MTHFG
+85 VEQQLTHYD
-90 LSDAIGD
+90 LADVIGD
-97 DFLPKINDIGV
+97 DFLVKINDIGV
-108 VKTEK
+108 VESEK
-113 QIGKILVD
+113 KIGKILVD

-136 LASAGLEAND
+136 LAANGLEAAN

-151 KYNETIAHVI
+151 TFNETTAHVI

-191 AVITGA
+191 AAITGA
-197 DNDIMDIAV
+197 ENDIFDIAISV
-206 SMSEYVAN
+206 SEYVLN
-214 AKIMLTRSV
+214 SKLMLTRTV
-223 VPESV
+223 VPESIDMRSNLKTLV
-228 HTGGLMSGLLN
+228 NYGPDDLKNAEQFMDYNPNIN
-239 IDPEDIK
+239 IDI
-246 ASDNAEGFVKNIEFD
+246 
-261 VGKNKKLVA
+261 GKNKNLSA
-270 SNVQESLN
+270 SNFTETMN
-278 AYKTFLVDRSKDYL
+278 AYRTFLVDRTKDYL

-302 TQPGAVLADQVF
+302 G
-314 FADMVENIEGKLSST
+314 
-329 LPNGVL
+329 
-335 ITYRAR
+335 
-341 VTDTGT
+341 DTGVPDADSAFT
-347 EFVTPFK
+347 YDVRQVITRTWTNTPKEFRKNETISGPDVK
-354 PSQSTVESI
+354 ASTKQIEDI
-363 VKKKLPRPIDF
+363 VKKKLPKP
-374 FAVQP
+374 
-379 AQPTTPTNVVDDVNK
+379 
-394 LNQELNTKYADVI
+394 
-407 DNDYGLNFELRD
+407 LNFYEV
-419 GRLHITDM
+419 
-427 YLKDAERGKGI
+427 E
-438 GSEIFDKI
+438 KI
-446 KQFADNNNLETSLY
+446 DTK
-460 NDGDFNT
+460 
-467 TFWENKGFQE
+467 
-477 WSSKNNVDFANT
+477 
-489 PDDKVGLFILD
+489 
-500 ATTAKFADEAVTI
+500 TAAFADEAVSI

-518 SLKVRGTMHMTP
+518 SLKVKGTMHMAP
-530 AVTFIEKVQDAGLNL
+530 AVNFIEKVQNAGVDL

-556 PLSPVSMQTA
+556 PISAVSMQTA

-585 EAAIDTLLN
+585 ESAIDSIVN
-594 KPLDRQGTSLTRDT
+594 KPLDRQGTILTRDT
-608 APKSKREVLDNV
+608 APKSKQEVLDNV
-620 RKAFVDNHSEAALKT
+620 RRAFVDNHSEAALKT
-635 AEDIVKTKPKFA
+635 AEDMVKTKPKFA

-674 YGATAFTG
+674 YGAAAFTG

-710 DVDFFDNFGEID
+710 DVDFFDNFGQID

-748 NDNQDNEVQ
+748 NDNQNNEVQ

>member
-28 VNYISNYV
+28 VNYMRNYV

-41 RSDYTQIDLKKI
+41 RSEYTQIDLKKLM
-53 IKSMDDFIKFVGY
+53 KSMDDFIKFVGY

-72 MTLLSEL
+72 MTILSEL

-85 MTHFG
+85 MTHFT
-90 LSDAIGD
+90 LADVIGD
-97 DFLPKINDIGV
+97 DFLVKINDIGV
-108 VKTEK
+108 VESEK
-113 QIGKILVD
+113 KVGKILVD

-136 LASAGLEAND
+136 LAGSGLDAND

-151 KYNETIAHVI
+151 NYNETIAHVI
-161 DQSMDNLKRLSGNL
+161 DQSMDNLKRFSGNL

-191 AVITGA
+191 ASITGTE
-197 DNDIMDIAV
+197 NDIFDIAISV
-206 SMSEYVAN
+206 SEYVTN
-214 AKIMLTRSV
+214 SKIDLTRTV
-223 VPESV
+223 VTESV
-228 HTGGLMSGLLN
+228 DLGKGIAALNKYTPEQIKNFDSQRNLISN
-239 IDPEDIK
+239 IDYEI
-246 ASDNAEGFVKNIEFD
+246 
-261 VGKNKKLVA
+261 GKNKQLTA
-270 SNVQESLN
+270 TTLQETLDS
-278 AYKTFLVDRSKDYL
+278 YKTFLVDKTKDYL

-302 TQPGAVLADQVF
+302 TNLRQIEIDDAFVGDVVK
-314 FADMVENIEGKLSST
+314 NIEHVTGEQ
-329 LPNGVL
+329 VV
-335 ITYRAR
+335 TYKPKR
-341 VTDTGT
+341 VGNMVGLKSDIDI
-347 EFVTPFK
+347 
-354 PSQSTVESI
+354 SQSEIEKI
-363 VKKKLPRPIDF
+363 VKKKLPKPIKFYEVEKID
-374 FAVQP
+374 
-379 AQPTTPTNVVDDVNK
+379 
-394 LNQELNTKYADVI
+394 TK
-407 DNDYGLNFELRD
+407 
-419 GRLHITDM
+419 
-427 YLKDAERGKGI
+427 
-438 GSEIFDKI
+438 
-446 KQFADNNNLETSLY
+446 TS
-460 NDGDFNT
+460 
-467 TFWENKGFQE
+467 
-477 WSSKNNVDFANT
+477 
-489 PDDKVGLFILD
+489 
-500 ATTAKFADEAVTI
+500 KFTDEAVTI

-518 SLKVRGTMHMTP
+518 SLKVRGTMHMAP
-530 AVTFIEKVQDAGLNL
+530 AVTFIEKVQNAGVNL
-545 LVQNSRTGKLT
+545 LVQNARTGKLT

-585 EAAIDTLLN
+585 EVAIDNILD

-620 RKAFVDNHSEAALKT
+620 RRTFVDNHSEAALKT
-635 AEDIVKTKPKFA
+635 AEDMVKTKPKFA

-682 PAAGILAFY
+682 PAFGILAFY

-710 DVDFFDNFGEID
+710 DVDFFDNFGEVD
-722 DKYSI
+722 DKWSI

>member
-28 VNYISNYV
+28 VNYIKNYV

-41 RSDYTQIDLKKI
+41 RSDYTQLDLKKLM
-53 IKSMDDFIKFVGY
+53 KSMDDFIKFVGY

-79 LTAPGD
+79 LLSPGD
-85 MTHFG
+85 MTHFAM
-90 LSDAIGD
+90 SDVIGD

-228 HTGGLMSGLLN
+228 HTGGLMFGLLN

-246 ASDNAEGFVKNIEFD
+246 AADNAEGFVKNIEFD

-302 TQPGAVLADQVF
+302 TQPGAVIADQVF
-314 FADMVENIEGKLSST
+314 FADMVENIEGKLRST
-329 LPNGVL
+329 LPNGKL
-335 ITYRAR
+335 ITYGAR

-354 PSQSTVESI
+354 PSKSTVESI
-363 VKKKLPRPIDF
+363 VKNKLPIPIDF

-379 AQPTTPTNVVDDVNK
+379 SQGGPSKPK
-394 LNQELNTKYADVI
+394 
-407 DNDYGLNFELRD
+407 
-419 GRLHITDM
+419 
-427 YLKDAERGKGI
+427 
-438 GSEIFDKI
+438 
-446 KQFADNNNLETSLY
+446 TS
-460 NDGDFNT
+460 T
-467 TFWENKGFQE
+467 
-477 WSSKNNVDFANT
+477 
-489 PDDKVGLFILD
+489 
-500 ATTAKFADEAVTI
+500 FADEAVTI

-518 SLKVRGTMHMTP
+518 SLKVKGTMHMTP
-530 AVTFIEKVQDAGLNL
+530 TVNFIEKMQNAGVNL

-556 PLSPVSMQTA
+556 PMSAISIYTA

-585 EAAIDTLLN
+585 ESAIDSIVN
-594 KPLDRQGTSLTRDT
+594 KPLDRQGTILTRDT
-608 APKSKREVLDNV
+608 APKSKQEVLDNV
-620 RKAFVDNHSEAALKT
+620 RRAFVDNHSEAALKT

-674 YGATAFTG
+674 YGAAAFTG

-702 AATKAIDK
+702 AATKAMDK

-737 TLFKGINNVTS
+737 TLFKGINNVSS
-748 NDNQDNEVQ
+748 NDNQNNEVQ

>member
-28 VNYISNYV
+28 VNYIKNYV

-41 RSDYTQIDLKKI
+41 RSEYTQIDLKKLM
-53 IKSMDDFIKFVGY
+53 KSMDDFIKFVGY

-85 MTHFG
+85 MTHYT
-90 LSDAIGD
+90 LADVIGD
-97 DFLPKINDIGV
+97 DFLVKINDIGV
-108 VKTEK
+108 VESEK
-113 QIGKILVD
+113 KVGKILVD

-136 LASAGLEAND
+136 LANTGLDAND

-191 AVITGA
+191 AAITGTE
-197 DNDIMDIAV
+197 NDIFDIATSV
-206 SMSEYVAN
+206 SEYVAN
-214 AKIMLTRSV
+214 SKIMLTRSV

-228 HTGGLMSGLLN
+228 DTGGLMSGLLN

-246 ASDNAEGFVKNIEFD
+246 AADNAEGFVNNIEFD

-302 TQPGAVLADQVF
+302 TQPGAALADQVF
-314 FADMVENIEGKLSST
+314 FADMVQNIESKLSST
-329 LPNGVL
+329 LPNGEL
-335 ITYRAR
+335 ISYTPKA
-341 VTDTGT
+341 TDTGAVFLT
-347 EFVTPFK
+347 DFK
-354 PSQSTVESI
+354 PSQSTIEGI
-363 VKKKLPRPIDF
+363 VKKKLPKPINFFDIEPIDTKTAAF
-374 FAVQP
+374 TDV
-379 AQPTTPTNVVDDVNK
+379 AQSIV
-394 LNQELNTKYADVI
+394 
-407 DNDYGLNFELRD
+407 
-419 GRLHITDM
+419 
-427 YLKDAERGKGI
+427 
-438 GSEIFDKI
+438 
-446 KQFADNNNLETSLY
+446 
-460 NDGDFNT
+460 
-467 TFWENKGFQE
+467 
-477 WSSKNNVDFANT
+477 
-489 PDDKVGLFILD
+489 
-500 ATTAKFADEAVTI
+500 
-513 LKPDI
+513 KPDI
-518 SLKVRGTMHMTP
+518 SLKVRGTMHMAP
-530 AVTFIEKVQDAGLNL
+530 AVTFIEKVQNAGVDL
-545 LVQNSRTGKLT
+545 LVQNARTGKLT
-556 PLSPVSMQTA
+556 PISPVSMQTA

-585 EAAIDTLLN
+585 EAAIDNILD

-608 APKSKREVLDNV
+608 APKSKQEVLDNV

-635 AEDIVKTKPKFA
+635 AEDMVKTKPKFA

-710 DVDFFDNFGEID
+710 DVDFFDNFGQID
-722 DKYSI
+722 DRYSI

>member
-41 RSDYTQIDLKKI
+41 RSEYTQIDLKKLM
-53 IKSMDDFIKFVGY
+53 KSMDDFIKFVGY
-66 KPKDFD
+66 RPKDFD

-85 MTHFG
+85 MTHYT
-90 LSDAIGD
+90 LADVIGD
-97 DFLPKINDIGV
+97 DFLVKINDIGV
-108 VKTEK
+108 VESEK
-113 QIGKILVD
+113 KVGKILVD

-136 LASAGLEAND
+136 LANAGLEAND

-151 KYNETIAHVI
+151 NYNETIAHVI

-191 AVITGA
+191 AVIAGT
-197 DNDIMDIAV
+197 DNDIFDIAISV
-206 SMSEYVAN
+206 SEYVTN
-214 AKIMLTRSV
+214 AKIDLTRTV
-223 VPESV
+223 VTESV
-228 HTGGLMSGLLN
+228 DLGKGIAALNKFTPEQIKNFDAQRKLISN
-239 IDPEDIK
+239 IDYEI
-246 ASDNAEGFVKNIEFD
+246 
-261 VGKNKKLVA
+261 GKNKQLTA
-270 SNVQESLN
+270 TTLQETLDS
-278 AYKTFLVDRSKDYL
+278 YKTFLVDKTKDYL

-302 TQPGAVLADQVF
+302 TNSRQVQVDDSF
-314 FADMVENIEGKLSST
+314 VGDVIKNIEHVTQEPLVTYSPRIIDGQRELKSS
-329 LPNGVL
+329 LD
-335 ITYRAR
+335 I
-341 VTDTGT
+341 
-347 EFVTPFK
+347 
-354 PSQSTVESI
+354 SQAEVEKI
-363 VKKKLPRPIDF
+363 VKKKLPKPISFYEVEKIDTKTAAF
-374 FAVQP
+374 TDV
-379 AQPTTPTNVVDDVNK
+379 AQSIV
-394 LNQELNTKYADVI
+394 
-407 DNDYGLNFELRD
+407 
-419 GRLHITDM
+419 
-427 YLKDAERGKGI
+427 
-438 GSEIFDKI
+438 
-446 KQFADNNNLETSLY
+446 
-460 NDGDFNT
+460 
-467 TFWENKGFQE
+467 
-477 WSSKNNVDFANT
+477 
-489 PDDKVGLFILD
+489 
-500 ATTAKFADEAVTI
+500 
-513 LKPDI
+513 KPDI
-518 SLKVRGTMHMTP
+518 SLKVRGTMHMAP

-585 EAAIDTLLN
+585 EAAIDTILD

-608 APKSKREVLDNV
+608 APKSKQEVLDNV

-635 AEDIVKTKPKFA
+635 AEDMVKTKPKFA

-710 DVDFFDNFGEID
+710 DVDFFDNFGQID
-722 DKYSI
+722 DRYSI

>member
-28 VNYISNYV
+28 VNYMSNYV

-41 RSDYTQIDLKKI
+41 RSEYTQIDLKKLM
-53 IKSMDDFIKFVGY
+53 KSMDDFIKFVGY

-85 MTHFG
+85 MTHFT
-90 LSDAIGD
+90 LADVIGD
-97 DFLPKINDIGV
+97 DFLVKINDIGV
-108 VKTEK
+108 VESEK
-113 QIGKILVD
+113 KVGKILVD

-136 LASAGLEAND
+136 LAGSGLDAND

-151 KYNETIAHVI
+151 NYNETIAHVI
-161 DQSMDNLKRLSGNL
+161 DQSMDNLKKLSGNL

-191 AVITGA
+191 AAITGT
-197 DNDIMDIAV
+197 DNDIFDIAISV
-206 SMSEYVAN
+206 SEYVTN
-214 AKIMLTRSV
+214 SKIDLTRTV
-223 VPESV
+223 VTESV
-228 HTGGLMSGLLN
+228 ELGKGIAALNKYTPEQIKNFDAERNLISN
-239 IDPEDIK
+239 IDYEI
-246 ASDNAEGFVKNIEFD
+246 
-261 VGKNKKLVA
+261 GKNKKLTA
-270 SNVQESLN
+270 TTLQETLDS
-278 AYKTFLVDRSKDYL
+278 YKTFLVDKTKDYL

-302 TQPGAVLADQVF
+302 TNLRQIEIDDAFVGDVVK
-314 FADMVENIEGKLSST
+314 NIEHVTGEQVVTYSPRIIDGQRELKSS
-329 LPNGVL
+329 LD
-335 ITYRAR
+335 I
-341 VTDTGT
+341 
-347 EFVTPFK
+347 
-354 PSQSTVESI
+354 SQAEVEKI
-363 VKKKLPRPIDF
+363 VKKKLPKPISFYEVEKIDTKTAAF
-374 FAVQP
+374 TDV
-379 AQPTTPTNVVDDVNK
+379 AQ
-394 LNQELNTKYADVI
+394 
-407 DNDYGLNFELRD
+407 
-419 GRLHITDM
+419 
-427 YLKDAERGKGI
+427 
-438 GSEIFDKI
+438 S
-446 KQFADNNNLETSLY
+446 
-460 NDGDFNT
+460 
-467 TFWENKGFQE
+467 
-477 WSSKNNVDFANT
+477 
-489 PDDKVGLFILD
+489 
-500 ATTAKFADEAVTI
+500 I

-518 SLKVRGTMHMTP
+518 SLKVKGTMHMAP
-530 AVTFIEKVQDAGLNL
+530 AVNFIEKVQNAGVDL

-556 PLSPVSMQTA
+556 PISAVSMQTA

-608 APKSKREVLDNV
+608 APKSKQEVLDNV

-635 AEDIVKTKPKFA
+635 AEDMVKTKPKFA

-682 PAAGILAFY
+682 PAFGILAFY

-710 DVDFFDNFGEID
+710 DVDFFDNFGQID

>member
-28 VNYISNYV
+28 VNYIKNYV

-41 RSDYTQIDLKKI
+41 RSDYTQIDLKKLM
-53 IKSMDDFIKFVGY
+53 KSMDDFIKFVGY

-85 MTHFG
+85 MTHYT
-90 LSDAIGD
+90 LADVIGD
-97 DFLPKINDIGV
+97 DFLVKINDIGV
-108 VKTEK
+108 VESEK
-113 QIGKILVD
+113 KVGKILVD

-136 LASAGLEAND
+136 LAGAGLEASN

-151 KYNETIAHVI
+151 NYNETITHVI

-181 IATLMKQGKF
+181 IATLMRQGKF
-191 AVITGA
+191 AAIAGTE
-197 DNDIMDIAV
+197 NDIFDIAISV
-206 SMSEYVAN
+206 SEYVTN
-214 AKIMLTRSV
+214 SKIDLTRTV
-223 VPESV
+223 VTESV
-228 HTGGLMSGLLN
+228 YLGKGIAALNKFTPEEIKNFDAQGNIPNN
-239 IDPEDIK
+239 IDYEI
-246 ASDNAEGFVKNIEFD
+246 
-261 VGKNKKLVA
+261 GKNKKLTA
-270 SNVQESLN
+270 TTLQETLDS
-278 AYKTFLVDRSKDYL
+278 YKTFLVDKTKDYL

-302 TQPGAVLADQVF
+302 T
-314 FADMVENIEGKLSST
+314 N
-329 LPNGVL
+329 
-335 ITYRAR
+335 
-341 VTDTGT
+341 
-347 EFVTPFK
+347 
-354 PSQSTVESI
+354 PSQITVDDMFVAEVIDNTEYITGEQLVTYKPRKVDNMVSLKSDLDISQSEIEKI
-363 VKKKLPRPIDF
+363 VKKKLPKPINFYDIEPIDTKTDAF
-374 FAVQP
+374 TDV
-379 AQPTTPTNVVDDVNK
+379 AQSIV
-394 LNQELNTKYADVI
+394 
-407 DNDYGLNFELRD
+407 
-419 GRLHITDM
+419 
-427 YLKDAERGKGI
+427 
-438 GSEIFDKI
+438 
-446 KQFADNNNLETSLY
+446 
-460 NDGDFNT
+460 
-467 TFWENKGFQE
+467 
-477 WSSKNNVDFANT
+477 
-489 PDDKVGLFILD
+489 
-500 ATTAKFADEAVTI
+500 
-513 LKPDI
+513 KPDI
-518 SLKVRGTMHMTP
+518 SLKVRGTMHMAP
-530 AVTFIEKVQDAGLNL
+530 AVTFIEKIQNAGVDL
-545 LVQNSRTGKLT
+545 LVQNARTGKLAAI
-556 PLSPVSMQTA
+556 SPVSMQTA

-585 EAAIDTLLN
+585 EAAIDNILD

-608 APKSKREVLDNV
+608 APKSKQEVLDNV
-620 RKAFVDNHSEAALKT
+620 RRTFVDNHSEAALKT

>member
-28 VNYISNYV
+28 VNYIKNYV

-41 RSDYTQIDLKKI
+41 RSEYTQIDLKKLM
-53 IKSMDDFIKFVGY
+53 KSMDDFIKFVGY

-85 MTHFG
+85 MTHYT
-90 LSDAIGD
+90 LADVIGD
-97 DFLPKINDIGV
+97 DFLVKINDIGV
-108 VKTEK
+108 VESEK
-113 QIGKILVD
+113 KVGKILVD

-136 LASAGLEAND
+136 LANAGLDAND

-191 AVITGA
+191 AAITGTE
-197 DNDIMDIAV
+197 NDIFDIATSV
-206 SMSEYVAN
+206 SEYVTN
-214 AKIMLTRSV
+214 AKIQLTRTV
-223 VPESV
+223 VTESV
-228 HTGGLMSGLLN
+228 ELGKGIAALSKYTPEQIKNFDAERNLISN
-239 IDPEDIK
+239 IDYEI
-246 ASDNAEGFVKNIEFD
+246 
-261 VGKNKKLVA
+261 GKNKQLTA
-270 SNVQESLN
+270 TTLQETLDS
-278 AYKTFLVDRSKDYL
+278 YKTFLVDKTKDYL

-302 TQPGAVLADQVF
+302 TNSRQIQIDDAFVGDVIK
-314 FADMVENIEGKLSST
+314 NIEHVTGEQVVTYSPRIIDGQRELKSS
-329 LPNGVL
+329 LDIPQ
-335 ITYRAR
+335 A
-341 VTDTGT
+341 
-347 EFVTPFK
+347 E
-354 PSQSTVESI
+354 VEKI
-363 VKKKLPRPIDF
+363 VKKKLPKPISFYEVEPIDTKTAAF
-374 FAVQP
+374 TDV
-379 AQPTTPTNVVDDVNK
+379 AQSIV
-394 LNQELNTKYADVI
+394 
-407 DNDYGLNFELRD
+407 
-419 GRLHITDM
+419 
-427 YLKDAERGKGI
+427 
-438 GSEIFDKI
+438 
-446 KQFADNNNLETSLY
+446 
-460 NDGDFNT
+460 
-467 TFWENKGFQE
+467 
-477 WSSKNNVDFANT
+477 
-489 PDDKVGLFILD
+489 
-500 ATTAKFADEAVTI
+500 
-513 LKPDI
+513 KPDI
-518 SLKVRGTMHMTP
+518 SLKVRGTMHMAP
-530 AVTFIEKVQDAGLNL
+530 AVTFIEKVQNAGVDL

-585 EAAIDTLLN
+585 ESAIDTILD

-608 APKSKREVLDNV
+608 APKSKQEVLDNV
-620 RKAFVDNHSEAALKT
+620 RRTFVDNHSEAALKT
-635 AEDIVKTKPKFA
+635 AEDMVKTKPKFA

-710 DVDFFDNFGEID
+710 DVDFFDNFGEVD
-722 DKYSI
+722 EKWSI

>member
-85 MTHFG
+85 MTHFT
-90 LSDAIGD
+90 LADVIGD
-97 DFLPKINDIGV
+97 DFLVKINDIGV
-108 VKTEK
+108 VESEK
-113 QIGKILVD
+113 KVGKILVD

-136 LASAGLEAND
+136 LAGSGLDAND

-151 KYNETIAHVI
+151 NYNETIAHVI
-161 DQSMDNLKRLSGNL
+161 DQSMDNLKKLSGNL

-191 AVITGA
+191 AAITGT
-197 DNDIMDIAV
+197 DNDIFDIAISV
-206 SMSEYVAN
+206 SEYVTN
-214 AKIMLTRSV
+214 SKIDLTRTV
-223 VPESV
+223 VTESV
-228 HTGGLMSGLLN
+228 DLGKGIAALNKYTPEQIKNFDAERNLISN
-239 IDPEDIK
+239 IDYEI
-246 ASDNAEGFVKNIEFD
+246 
-261 VGKNKKLVA
+261 GKNKKLTA
-270 SNVQESLN
+270 TTLQETLDS
-278 AYKTFLVDRSKDYL
+278 YKTFLVDKTKDYL

-302 TQPGAVLADQVF
+302 TNLRQIEIDDAFVGDVVK
-314 FADMVENIEGKLSST
+314 NIEHVTGEQVVTYSPRIIDGQRELKSS
-329 LPNGVL
+329 LD
-335 ITYRAR
+335 I
-341 VTDTGT
+341 
-347 EFVTPFK
+347 
-354 PSQSTVESI
+354 SQAEVEKI
-363 VKKKLPRPIDF
+363 VKKKLPKPISFYEVEKIDTKTAAF
-374 FAVQP
+374 TDV
-379 AQPTTPTNVVDDVNK
+379 AQS
-394 LNQELNTKYADVI
+394 I
-407 DNDYGLNFELRD
+407 
-419 GRLHITDM
+419 
-427 YLKDAERGKGI
+427 
-438 GSEIFDKI
+438 S
-446 KQFADNNNLETSLY
+446 
-460 NDGDFNT
+460 
-467 TFWENKGFQE
+467 
-477 WSSKNNVDFANT
+477 
-489 PDDKVGLFILD
+489 
-500 ATTAKFADEAVTI
+500 
-513 LKPDI
+513 KPDI
-518 SLKVRGTMHMTP
+518 SLKVKGTMHMAP
-530 AVTFIEKVQDAGLNL
+530 AVNFIEKVQDAEVDL

-556 PLSPVSMQTA
+556 PISAVSMQTA

-635 AEDIVKTKPKFA
+635 AEDMVKTKPKFA

-702 AATKAIDK
+702 AATKAMDK

>member
-28 VNYISNYV
+28 VNYIKNYV

-41 RSDYTQIDLKKI
+41 RSEYTQIDLKKLM
-53 IKSMDDFIKFVGY
+53 KSMDDFIKFVGY

-72 MTLLSEL
+72 MTILSEL

-85 MTHFG
+85 MTHFT
-90 LSDAIGD
+90 LADVIGD
-97 DFLPKINDIGV
+97 DFLVKINDIGV
-108 VKTEK
+108 VESEK
-113 QIGKILVD
+113 KVGKILVD

-136 LASAGLEAND
+136 LAGSGLDAND

-151 KYNETIAHVI
+151 NYNETIAHVI
-161 DQSMDNLKRLSGNL
+161 DQSMDNLKRFSGNL

-191 AVITGA
+191 AAITGTE
-197 DNDIMDIAV
+197 NDIFDIATSV
-206 SMSEYVAN
+206 SEYVTN
-214 AKIMLTRSV
+214 AKIQLTRTV
-223 VPESV
+223 VTESV
-228 HTGGLMSGLLN
+228 ELGKGIAALSKYTPEQIKNFDAERNLISN
-239 IDPEDIK
+239 IDYEI
-246 ASDNAEGFVKNIEFD
+246 
-261 VGKNKKLVA
+261 GKNKQLTA
-270 SNVQESLN
+270 TTLQETLDS
-278 AYKTFLVDRSKDYL
+278 YKTFLVDKTKDYL

-302 TQPGAVLADQVF
+302 TNSRQVQVDDSF
-314 FADMVENIEGKLSST
+314 VGDVIKNIEHVTQEQLVTYSPRIIDGQRELKSS
-329 LPNGVL
+329 LDIPQ
-335 ITYRAR
+335 A
-341 VTDTGT
+341 
-347 EFVTPFK
+347 E
-354 PSQSTVESI
+354 VEKI
-363 VKKKLPRPIDF
+363 VKKKLPKPISFYEVEPIDTKTAAF
-374 FAVQP
+374 TDV
-379 AQPTTPTNVVDDVNK
+379 AQSIV
-394 LNQELNTKYADVI
+394 
-407 DNDYGLNFELRD
+407 
-419 GRLHITDM
+419 
-427 YLKDAERGKGI
+427 
-438 GSEIFDKI
+438 
-446 KQFADNNNLETSLY
+446 
-460 NDGDFNT
+460 
-467 TFWENKGFQE
+467 
-477 WSSKNNVDFANT
+477 
-489 PDDKVGLFILD
+489 
-500 ATTAKFADEAVTI
+500 
-513 LKPDI
+513 KPDI
-518 SLKVRGTMHMTP
+518 SLKVRGTMHMAP

-585 EAAIDTLLN
+585 EAAIDTILD

-608 APKSKREVLDNV
+608 APKSKQEVLDNV

-710 DVDFFDNFGEID
+710 DVDFFDNFGQID
-722 DKYSI
+722 DRYSI